1 VPLASDIK
9 AAETDRCT
17 GKGGAVMP
25 RYIDADAL
33 AEYWFYTNDTGT
45 KVVELLEIEQAPTV
59 DAEPVRHGRWIKR
72 DIVPDYMWKYCCSC
86 CHSDGERRYNYC
98 PHCGAKMDEGVE

>member
-1 VPLASDIK
+1 MRL
-9 AAETDRCT
+9 
-17 GKGGAVMP
+17 
-25 RYIDADAL
+25 IDADAL
-33 AEYWFYTNDTGT
+33 KKKARMNGHCLRPMVTGYHMCVST
-45 KVVELLEIEQAPTV
+45 HDIDDAPTV

-98 PHCGAKMDEGVE
+98 PHCGAKMDEGVQ